1 MIFCRTREKELIVK
15 TGEHRCHCRVVSLF
29 CAAPEMIPTP
39 KWFQELIGDHF
50 GVDVKRN
57 RDHFGVDLGIISGAV
72 QFPKSG
78 DHWCCFNC
86 RPRGTVNSEPR
97 VLPFSHGPVQQFH
110 LQFKHVSRTKEA
122 QTWVFYLVAWFSHLI
137 IKLSPNKI
145 QLWMI
150 ISCPWWCRWGVHC
163 EQKIGTAKTTEV
175 KCSSFNLVVK
185 TYHGRSN
192 AGTPWQA
199 RACVCVCVWGGGRG
213 RGQDKRWAWGV
224 REKKRRWLL
233 GLVDIITKEWA
244 PNEQNLKLVKIQIK
258 LKSTKS
264 LHHYYGLT
272 FALRVIKWFKGT
284 NTCSMNSM

>member
-1 MIFCRTREKELIVK
+1 MVNVK
-15 TGEHRCHCRVVSLF
+15 RNGN
-29 CAAPEMIPTP
+29 
-39 KWFQELIGDHF
+39 HF
-50 GVDVKRN
+50 GV
-57 RDHFGVDLGIISGAV
+57 GVISRSIWGSF
-72 QFPKSG
+72 QGWGSFRGLYSSQSG

-163 EQKIGTAKTTEV
+163 EQKIGTAKKTEV
-175 KCSSFNLVVK
+175 KCSIFNLVAK

-199 RACVCVCVWGGGRG
+199 RACV
-213 RGQDKRWAWGV
+213 
-224 REKKRRWLL
+224 
-233 GLVDIITKEWA
+233 
-244 PNEQNLKLVKIQIK
+244 KIQIK
-258 LKSTKS
+258 LKSNKS

>member
-1 MIFCRTREKELIVK
+1 M
-15 TGEHRCHCRVVSLF
+15 
-29 CAAPEMIPTP
+29 
-39 KWFQELIGDHF
+39 
-50 GVDVKRN
+50 
-57 RDHFGVDLGIISGAV
+57 GIISGSIWGPF
-72 QFPKSG
+72 QGWGSFRGPYSSQSG

-110 LQFKHVSRTKEA
+110 LQFKHVSRTKEE

-175 KCSSFNLVVK
+175 KCSSFNLVAK

-199 RACVCVCVWGGGRG
+199 RACV
-213 RGQDKRWAWGV
+213 
-224 REKKRRWLL
+224 
-233 GLVDIITKEWA
+233 
-244 PNEQNLKLVKIQIK
+244 KIQIK
-258 LKSTKS
+258 LKSNKS

-272 FALRVIKWFKGT
+272 FALRVNDWGVRLPLVWIACKDISNKLTFQRDLNLILLNSWFQCPLYLIREWIKPYQAVGYVNRVAIVDEKQK
-284 NTCSMNSM
+284 SRKSLLSRM

>member
-1 MIFCRTREKELIVK
+1 M
-15 TGEHRCHCRVVSLF
+15 
-29 CAAPEMIPTP
+29 
-39 KWFQELIGDHF
+39 
-50 GVDVKRN
+50 
-57 RDHFGVDLGIISGAV
+57 GIISGSIWGSF
-72 QFPKSG
+72 QGWGSFRGLYSSQSG
-78 DHWCCFNC
+78 DHWCCFNY
-86 RPRGTVNSEPR
+86 RPRGTVNLEPR
-97 VLPFSHGPVQQFH
+97 VLPFSHGSVQQFH
-110 LQFKHVSRTKEA
+110 LQFKHVPRTKET

-163 EQKIGTAKTTEV
+163 EQKIGTAKKTEV
-175 KCSSFNLVVK
+175 KCSIFNLVAK

-199 RACVCVCVWGGGRG
+199 RAY
-213 RGQDKRWAWGV
+213 
-224 REKKRRWLL
+224 
-233 GLVDIITKEWA
+233 
-244 PNEQNLKLVKIQIK
+244 VKIQIK
-258 LKSTKS
+258 LKSNKS